1 MTAVT
6 FALCILCLVS
16 LSVVV
21 VVAAAAQQDDFISLA
36 LIPHHVQRARRNL
49 DYSNTFNE
57 EKEEEEEVFRSHY
70 PRRRRRRRHLQQD
83 TLTIGALYQGYGTH
97 YVDLWVG
104 SPTPQRQTVI
114 VDTGSGVTAFPCS
127 GCTNDCGADYHV
139 DAFFQESRSESF
151 HKLTCDECTRGSCSH
166 GECRIGM
173 SYQEGSSWSAYEGRD
188 VCYAGGPHDEP
199 LTLDADN
206 NNNSGGGTADVV
218 DPHHAS
224 ALAFALT
231 FGCQTKITGLFK
243 TQLADGIMGMDN
255 APTSYWSQMHSAGT
269 LQQRRFSLCYS
280 RQPTSTRE
288 GTEAGALTLGGPD
301 ERLHASP
308 LVYTGGKKGRV
319 GFFSVYMRK
328 VYLREGGGGDSAS
341 ASTLTELK
349 IVPLNVSEDVLNR
362 GGIIVDSGTTDTYFS
377 RGIASAFSQVFEQLT
392 GGRKYGHDAVDLTA
406 QQLDALPT
414 ILLQIAGDEDYNREL
429 YGENYV
435 TGLAGEQS
443 LDAEHPYDVIL
454 AIPPSHYMEFDN
466 KKNKYIARFY
476 TDEGGGSVLGGNAIM
491 GHDVSFDMENNR
503 IGWAESK
510 CDYTE
515 LVKLYDTS
523 DDNDGKPDLPPDVPP
538 ETSEKEEQKP
548 TEPASAPSPP
558 EDEQPSTDDTTDS
571 AFSKEPDEPAHEEDE
586 HVDEPSQVDKDAA
599 SDIPSSSLPNSF
611 ATCSTISC
619 RASVLI
625 AGLVGVLFV
634 AIFVGRTIRGRRGT
648 RYHAT
653 ATELEVPTLH
663 LDEEDAVD
671 FSTRYRDH
679 PDGQECEEEEEDDVV
694 AEEGVGYEEDDEL
707 DPHEIA

>member
-1 MTAVT
+1 
-6 FALCILCLVS
+6 
-16 LSVVV
+16 
-21 VVAAAAQQDDFISLA
+21 
-36 LIPHHVQRARRNL
+36 
-49 DYSNTFNE
+49 
-57 EKEEEEEVFRSHY
+57 
-70 PRRRRRRRHLQQD
+70 
-83 TLTIGALYQGYGTH
+83 
-97 YVDLWVG
+97 
-104 SPTPQRQTVI
+104 
-114 VDTGSGVTAFPCS
+114 
-127 GCTNDCGADYHV
+127 
-139 DAFFQESRSESF
+139 
-151 HKLTCDECTRGSCSH
+151 
-166 GECRIGM
+166 
-173 SYQEGSSWSAYEGRD
+173 
-188 VCYAGGPHDEP
+188 
-199 LTLDADN
+199 
-206 NNNSGGGTADVV
+206 
-218 DPHHAS
+218 
-224 ALAFALT
+224 
-231 FGCQTKITGLFK
+231 
-243 TQLADGIMGMDN
+243 
-255 APTSYWSQMHSAGT
+255 
-269 LQQRRFSLCYS
+269 
-280 RQPTSTRE
+280 
-288 GTEAGALTLGGPD
+288 
-301 ERLHASP
+301 
-308 LVYTGGKKGRV
+308 
-319 GFFSVYMRK
+319 
-328 VYLREGGGGDSAS
+328 
-341 ASTLTELK
+341 
-349 IVPLNVSEDVLNR
+349 
-362 GGIIVDSGTTDTYFS
+362 VDSGTTDTYFS

-392 GGRKYGHDAVDLTA
+392 GGTKYGHDAVDLTA

-523 DDNDGKPDLPPDVPP
+523 DDNGGGGKPDLPPDVPP
-538 ETSEKEEQKP
+538 DTSEKEEQKP

-571 AFSKEPDEPAHEEDE
+571 AFSKEPDEPTHEEDE

-625 AGLVGVLFV
+625 GGLVGVLFV